1 MSHRKSH
8 AIVAQQEGEMQ
19 QRLSREEFHRWA
31 ERQPA
36 RYERVCS
43 EPVAM
48 APERIQHV
56 RVKARVWAALDR
68 AIASAGVDCEA
79 LSDGVTIEVDDD
91 TDYEPDAIVN
101 CGPPASPDAIAASNP
116 VIVVEVLSPATQS
129 IDTSDKLAGYFRLG
143 SVQHYLVVST
153 RRREVV
159 HHRRDGDAIASRIVN
174 VGMIELAPPGIA
186 IDIAEFYPAQR

>member
-1 MSHRKSH
+1 M
-8 AIVAQQEGEMQ
+8 G

-31 ERQPA
+31 EGQSA

-101 CGPPASPDAIAASNP
+101 CGPPA
-116 VIVVEVLSPATQS
+116 ATIPQPS
-129 IDTSDKLAGYFRLG
+129 SLCFPPPSSYHTTPYPSTS
-143 SVQHYLVVST
+143 HYLSHT
-153 RRREVV
+153 PLLPSYL
-159 HHRRDGDAIASRIVN
+159 GPN
-174 VGMIELAPPGIA
+174 VGMIELEPPGIA
-186 IDIAEFYPAQR
+186 IDIAEFYPSQR